1 MTLCLTCA
9 QPKPTEPADLSLAS
23 TVLLCLKTSPV
34 AKLSYADVVM
44 LVRAPAFAGEQAAPV
59 EEALAPAA
67 AEAAP
72 VKPVATGRSAEE
84 VPVRFPGVA
93 SIR

>member
-1 MTLCLTCA
+1 M
-9 QPKPTEPADLSLAS
+9 
-23 TVLLCLKTSPV
+23 
-34 AKLSYADVVM
+34 AKLSYADVVT